1 MKIGF
6 SYRDDV
12 RPDEFKL
19 TVDKDT
25 IEELIKVSER
35 NMNTAVQGKRYGD
48 LVAEVHNYEQ
58 LTDLLKEPEVPA
70 LDGLL
75 TE

>member
-12 RPDEFKL
+12 RPDEYKL

-25 IEELIKVSER
+25 VEELIKVSER

-48 LVAEVHNYEQ
+48 LVAEVHNYEA
-58 LTDLLKEPEVPA
+58 LTDLLKEPEVPE
-70 LDGLL
+70 LDKIL

>member
-12 RPDEFKL
+12 RPDEYKL

-25 IEELIKVSER
+25 VEELIRVSER

>member
-12 RPDEFKL
+12 RPDEYKL

-25 IEELIKVSER
+25 VQELIRVSER

-48 LVAEVHNYEQ
+48 LVAEVHNYER
-58 LTDLLKEPEVPA
+58 LTDLIKEPEVPQ
-70 LDGLL
+70 LDSLL

>member
-6 SYRDDV
+6 SYRDDA
-12 RPDEFKL
+12 RPDEYKL

-25 IEELIKVSER
+25 VEELIKVSER

>member
-12 RPDEFKL
+12 RPDEYKL

-25 IEELIKVSER
+25 VEELIKVSER

-58 LTDLLKEPEVPA
+58 LTDLLKKPEVPA

>member
-12 RPDEFKL
+12 RPDEYKL
-19 TVDKDT
+19 TVDKDAVQ
-25 IEELIKVSER
+25 ELIRVSER

-48 LVAEVHNYEQ
+48 LVEEVHNYER
-58 LTDLLKEPEVPA
+58 LTDLLKEPEVPE
-70 LDGLL
+70 LDRIL

>member
-19 TVDKDT
+19 TVDRDAVQ
-25 IEELIKVSER
+25 ELIKVSER

-48 LVAEVHNYEQ
+48 LVAEAHNYET
-58 LTDLLKEPEVPA
+58 LVELLKEPEVPE
-70 LDGLL
+70 LDRIL

>member
-12 RPDEFKL
+12 RPDEYKL

-25 IEELIKVSER
+25 VEELIKVSER

-70 LDGLL
+70 LDSLL

>member
-12 RPDEFKL
+12 RPDEYKL

-25 IEELIKVSER
+25 VEELIKVSER

>member
-12 RPDEFKL
+12 RPDEYKL

-25 IEELIKVSER
+25 VQELIKVSER
-35 NMNTAVQGKRYGD
+35 NIDIAANGHRYDDIEEWISVRRTLVD
-48 LVAEVHNYEQ
+48 LI
-58 LTDLLKEPEVPA
+58 KEPEVPA
-70 LDGLL
+70 LDNIL